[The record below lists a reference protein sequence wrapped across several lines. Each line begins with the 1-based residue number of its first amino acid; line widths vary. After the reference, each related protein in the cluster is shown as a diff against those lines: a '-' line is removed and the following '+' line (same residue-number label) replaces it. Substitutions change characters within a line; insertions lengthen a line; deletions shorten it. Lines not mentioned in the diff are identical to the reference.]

1 MAQAH
6 PDGAT
11 AALEEQVSL
20 QKKRARATRKQ
31 KSGRIDRLTKA
42 RAAKLAKNDAET
54 PETGR
59 HQFVEVEEDD
69 DIRRTAPILAEQPT
83 SKDDSQDELV
93 QMQSRSAMK
102 LLPTLNTCIPEENT
116 KELAGFNFID
126 VQLLANAIS
135 RAAVCKECRK
145 GNLALKKNR
154 KHGLALKLDL
164 ECDNIDCKIKKPSI
178 LQKDAVLMLKRALN
192 KEEHLLK

>member
-54 PETGR
+54 PGTGR

-102 LLPTLNTCIPEENT
+102 LLPTLNMSIPE
-116 KELAGFNFID
+116 
-126 VQLLANAIS
+126 
-135 RAAVCKECRK
+135 
-145 GNLALKKNR
+145 KKY
-154 KHGLALKLDL
+154 
-164 ECDNIDCKIKKPSI
+164 
-178 LQKDAVLMLKRALN
+178 
-192 KEEHLLK
+192 